1 MQIDVISDSIC
12 PWCFIG
18 KRRLEKAIAAR
29 PDISFEVLW
38 RPYQLNPDTPHEGYD
53 RKAYMQAKFGSSDQ
67 AKGVYKIVQ
76 SNAREEGLELA
87 LEKQKRVPNTLD
99 SHRLNHWA
107 HTAGVQDA
115 VVEGLFRAYFID
127 GADIGDPAVLVGVAR
142 AAGMDAGV
150 VAQLLAG
157 DADREL
163 VLREEAV
170 ARRMGVTGVPCFIID
185 QRLVMVGAQETD
197 MLLRA
202 IDHAAEQAI
211 QAAE

>member
-12 PWCFIG
+12 PWCYIG

-29 PDISFEVLW
+29 PDITFSVIW
-38 RPYQLNPDTPHEGYD
+38 RPYQLNPDTPREGYD
-53 RKAYMQAKFGSSDQ
+53 RKAYMQAKFGSADQ
-67 AKGVYKIVQ
+67 AKGVYKVVAATAQ
-76 SNAREEGLELA
+76 EEGLTFK
-87 LEKQKRVPNTLD
+87 LERQQRIPNTLD

-115 VVEGLFRAYFID
+115 VVEGLFRKYFID
-127 GADIGDPAVLVGVAR
+127 GEDVGDPAVLIAVAR
-142 AAGMDAGV
+142 EAGMDVGV
-150 VAQLLAG
+150 VAKLLSS
-157 DADREL
+157 DADRDL

-170 ARRMGVTGVPCFIID
+170 ARRMGVSGVPCFIID
-185 QRLVMVGAQETD
+185 QKLVLVGAQETD

-202 IDHAAEQAI
+202 IDHAAEQAS

>member
-18 KRRLEKAIAAR
+18 KRRLEKAIEAR
-29 PDISFEVLW
+29 PHMTFDIIW
-38 RPYQLNPDTPHEGYD
+38 RPYQLNPDTPREGYD
-53 RKAYMQAKFGSSDQ
+53 RKAYMQAKFGGTDQ
-67 AKGVYKIVQ
+67 AKGVYKVVQ
-76 SNAREEGLELA
+76 ATANEEGLEFA
-87 LEKQKRVPNTLD
+87 LEKQKRIPNTLD

-115 VVEGLFRAYFID
+115 VVEGIFRAYFME
-127 GADIGDPAVLVGVAR
+127 GQDIGDQAVLVKIAR
-142 AAGMDAGV
+142 DAGMDAGV
-150 VAQLLAG
+150 VAKLLAG

-163 VLREEAV
+163 ILREEAV

-202 IDHAAEQAI
+202 IDHAAEQA

>member
-12 PWCFIG
+12 PWCYIG

-29 PDISFEVLW
+29 PDITFAVIW
-38 RPYQLNPDTPHEGYD
+38 RPYQLNPDTPREGYD
-53 RKAYMQAKFGSSDQ
+53 RKAYMQAKFGGTDQ
-67 AKGVYKIVQ
+67 AKGVYKVVAAT
-76 SNAREEGLELA
+76 AREEGLEFA
-87 LEKQKRVPNTLD
+87 LEKQKRIPNTLD

-115 VVEGLFRAYFID
+115 VIEGLFKAYFME
-127 GADIGDPAVLVGVAR
+127 GADIGDPAVLVKVAKD
-142 AAGMDAGV
+142 AGMDAGV
-150 VAQLLAG
+150 VAKLLAG
-157 DADREL
+157 DADRDL

-202 IDHAAEQAI
+202 IDHAAEQAS

>member
-12 PWCFIG
+12 PWCYIG

-29 PDISFEVLW
+29 PDITFAVIW
-38 RPYQLNPDTPHEGYD
+38 RPYQLNPDTPREGYD
-53 RKAYMQAKFGSSDQ
+53 RKAYMQAKFGGTDQ
-67 AKGVYKIVQ
+67 AKGVYKVVQ
-76 SNAREEGLELA
+76 ATAREERLEFA
-87 LEKQKRVPNTLD
+87 LEKQKRIPNTLD

-115 VVEGLFRAYFID
+115 VIEGLFKAYFMD
-127 GADIGDPAVLVGVAR
+127 GADIGDPAVLVKVAKE
-142 AAGMDAGV
+142 AGMDAGV
-150 VAQLLAG
+150 VAKLLAS
-157 DADREL
+157 DADRDL
-163 VLREEAV
+163 VLREEVV

-202 IDHAAEQAI
+202 IDHAAEQAS

>member
-29 PDISFEVLW
+29 PDLTFSVIW
-38 RPYQLNPDTPHEGYD
+38 RPYQLNPDTPREGYD
-53 RKAYMQAKFGSSDQ
+53 RKAYMQAKFGSQDQ
-67 AKGVYKIVQ
+67 AKGVYKVV
-76 SNAREEGLELA
+76 SATAREEGLEFA
-87 LEKQKRVPNTLD
+87 IDRQKRIPNTLD

-107 HTAGVQDA
+107 HTAGVQDT
-115 VVEGLFRAYFID
+115 VVEGIFRAYFME
-127 GADIGDPAVLVGVAR
+127 GQDIGDPAVLVKIAR

-150 VAQLLAG
+150 VAKLLSS
-157 DADREL
+157 DADLEL

-202 IDHAAEQAI
+202 IDHAAEQAT

>member
-12 PWCFIG
+12 PWCYIG

-29 PDISFEVLW
+29 PDITFAVIW
-38 RPYQLNPDTPHEGYD
+38 RPYQLNPDTPREGYD
-53 RKAYMQAKFGSSDQ
+53 RKAYIQAKFGSTDQ
-67 AKGVYKIVQ
+67 AKGVYKVV
-76 SNAREEGLELA
+76 AATAKEEGLDFS
-87 LEKQKRVPNTLD
+87 LEKQTRIPNTLD

-115 VVEGLFRAYFID
+115 VVEGLFQAYFMN
-127 GADIGDPAVLVGVAR
+127 GADIGDPAVLVKVAR
-142 AAGMDAGV
+142 EAGMDAGV
-150 VAQLLAG
+150 VSKLLSS
-157 DADREL
+157 DADRDL

-185 QRLVMVGAQETD
+185 QKLVMVGAQETD

-202 IDHAAEQAI
+202 IDHAAEQAS